1 MSAVLF
7 QNKWQKQERK
17 KFIKTA
23 EKIVNKSF
31 PFTIFYLSVFVSVS
45 VFYFLLVR
53 SSFVGMAAS
62 ILDYST
68 RLLWSLKSGLDALSD
83 KATYEALLDS

>member
-7 QNKWQKQERK
+7 QNKWHKQERK
-17 KFIKTA
+17 KFIKTV
-23 EKIVNKSF
+23 EKMVNKSF
-31 PFTIFYLSVFVSVS
+31 PFTIFYLSVFVFVS

-53 SSFVGMAAS
+53 SSLLKSPSFVGMAAS

-83 KATYEALLDS
+83 KATY